1 MAHRRLHSVMALF
14 LVISACAPQCG
25 LAQDEALLKRLQLA
39 ERVQALDAPGLKPW
53 HLKLSVELHDTKGKP
68 AETGTIEE
76 WWVAPGKFR
85 RVFTFP
91 SYSATELSVGDK
103 LLRTTGKAQP
113 PYLMRQL
120 LEDQLHPVRLAVEAN
135 SFRLKLRSERVEKT
149 LVDCI
154 VLHPLGVSL
163 TDPDTFPRFCF
174 RQGDTALLLKSDS
187 TQTEEVRS
195 IGTFQNRYAA
205 AELVIVMAGFEV
217 ASQRVVSFGL
227 ATEVDARLHATDGLT
242 EVRSDPILI
251 APDVDGVWPIW
262 HPQPLYPGR
271 AMRGRRRGV
280 AVVRAVFGSD
290 GRAREATI
298 LAASNDF
305 LSETAVD
312 TVRHSKLDPY
322 KVDGRPVAVEIL
334 VAVRLR

>member
-1 MAHRRLHSVMALF
+1 MTALF
-14 LVISACAPQCG
+14 LVISACAPRCG

-39 ERVQALDAPGLKPW
+39 ERVQALDAAGLKPW
-53 HLKLSVELHDTKGKP
+53 HVKLSVELHDPKGKL

-120 LEDQLHPVRLAVEAN
+120 LEDELHPIRLALE
-135 SFRLKLRSERVEKT
+135 SDHFRLELRSERNEKT
-149 LVDCI
+149 VLDCI
-154 VLHPLGVSL
+154 VIHPLGVSL
-163 TDPDTFPRFCF
+163 IDPDLFPRYCF
-174 RQGDTALLLKSDS
+174 RQGDTLLLLKRNS
-187 TQTEEVRS
+187 TQAERVGQV
-195 IGTFQNRYAA
+195 GTFQGKYVA
-205 AELVIVMAGFEV
+205 AETGIAMAGIEV
-217 ASQRVVSFGL
+217 ATQHVVRLNFSTD
-227 ATEVDARLHATDGLT
+227 AEARLNSTDGLT
-242 EVRSDPILI
+242 EVRGDPISVT
-251 APDVDGVWPIW
+251 PDLDQMRAIW
-262 HPQPLYPGR
+262 HPQPTYSGR
-271 AMRGRRRGV
+271 AMGGRRRGV

-290 GRAREATI
+290 GRAREATL
-298 LAASNDF
+298 LAASNEF

-312 TVRHSKLDPY
+312 AVRHSKLDPY

-334 VAVRLR
+334 IAVRLR